1 MLNTDLAALA
11 HLGERQTEVH
21 FESRIQCD
29 FWRYCVR
36 STEAASLL
44 PFYSTSCLHLLLLR
58 VFCVMSTKMIS
69 SPLLLPSELLVRE
82 RRDNRVWSLAN
93 PPAPSNSNFLLA
105 SHDAD
110 GAIAQFPRRLVHS
123 SVSDNMFLT
132 IGSICMS

>member
-1 MLNTDLAALA
+1 MFDPQKR
-11 HLGERQTEVH
+11 HYFCH
-21 FESRIQCD
+21 FTARL
-29 FWRYCVR
+29 F
-36 STEAASLL
+36 
-44 PFYSTSCLHLLLLR
+44 TSACSGCLR
-58 VFCVMSTKMIS
+58 FVDEMIS